1 MTPSDMALKE
11 LTYIEN
17 RAMRLGAN
25 IMAVSRS
32 IEQMDD
38 RELAIIARGLANEA
52 YEIESNI
59 ESVGFGLRGSRPTQ
73 SCLRGQTDD
82 TNRQSQDQA
91 HA

>member
-17 RAMRLGAN
+17 RTMRLGAN
-25 IMAVSRS
+25 MLALSRS
-32 IEQMDD
+32 IEQMDA

-59 ESVGFGLRGSRPTQ
+59 ESVGLGLRGSRPTQ
-73 SCLRGQTDD
+73 ACLGGQTDD
-82 TNRQSQDQA
+82 TSRQSTA
-91 HA
+91 TG